1 MGTRQM
7 RAAYV
12 TELGP
17 AERIHVGE
25 LPVPQPGPTDV
36 LIQVE
41 TVAANHV
48 DTFIRSG
55 LYHTP
60 TPFPFVIGRDLV
72 GTITETGP
80 GVTAF
85 APGDRAWCNSL
96 GHGGRQGSFSQ
107 YAVTPAD
114 RLYPLPPG
122 IDPVTAVAALHPA
135 ATAYLGLFREAR
147 IHPGETVV
155 IGGGAGAVGSCAITM
170 AAAAGARV
178 IATARPDDEERCHE
192 LGATEVIDY
201 RTPHLLTRLGK
212 AAPDGIDLYWDTSGH
227 HDIPGVTP
235 LLAHGGRIL
244 LTAGISAR
252 TELPVGSLY
261 TRDAR
266 LLGFAISN
274 ATTADLAAAAA
285 LVNRLL
291 AAGRLRVR
299 LGEVLPLDQAAE
311 AHRMLEDGQTS
322 GRIVL
327 RP

>member
-1 MGTRQM
+1 M

-25 LPVPQPGPTDV
+25 LPVPEPGPTDV
-36 LIQVE
+36 LVHV
-41 TVAANHV
+41 TAVAANNV
-48 DTFIRSG
+48 DTFVRSG
-55 LYHTP
+55 LYRTP
-60 TPFPFVIGRDLV
+60 TPFPFVIGRDLT
-72 GTITETGP
+72 GTVARTGP
-80 GVTAF
+80 GVTGF
-85 APGDRAWCNSL
+85 TEGDRVWCNSL
-96 GHGGRQGSFSQ
+96 GHGGRQGSFAT
-107 YAVTPAD
+107 YAVVPAD

-122 IDPVTAVAALHPA
+122 IDPGTAVAALHPA

-147 IHPGETVV
+147 IRPGETVV
-155 IGGGAGAVGSCAITM
+155 IGGGAGAVGSCAVTM
-170 AAAAGARV
+170 AAVAGARV
-178 IATARPDDEERCHE
+178 IATARPDDGERCHA

-201 RTPHLLTRLGK
+201 RDPHLLTRLGK
-212 AAPDGIDLYWDTSGH
+212 AAPDGIDVYWDTSGH

-235 LLAHGGRIL
+235 LLAHGGRLL
-244 LTAGISAR
+244 LTAGITAR
-252 TELPVGSLY
+252 AELPVGSLY

-274 ATTADLAAAAA
+274 ATTTDLADAAR
-285 LVNRLL
+285 LVNHLL
-291 AAGRLRVR
+291 AAGHLRVR
-299 LGEVLPLDQAAE
+299 LDEVLPLDQAAE